1 MQKVDRVY
9 WSEIIMPFMVEI
21 RLWKTAN
28 RWVSFVWDKQL
39 WQYKYNIDGYA
50 AITKKIKLV
59 YMRNKIRYIIKK
71 IKKTVDNSNPRWY
84 YIQAVSVNNA
94 KQFRI
99 SQIKK
104 KFENKWKK
112 LLTNFFWFDKIDKLL
127 QTSGNEL
134 W

>member
-1 MQKVDRVY
+1 
-9 WSEIIMPFMVEI
+9 
-21 RLWKTAN
+21 
-28 RWVSFVWDKQL
+28 
-39 WQYKYNIDGYA
+39 
-50 AITKKIKLV
+50 
-59 YMRNKIRYIIKK
+59 MRNKIRYIIKK

-84 YIQAVSVNNA
+84 YKQAVSENNA
-94 KQFRI
+94 KQYRI

>member
-1 MQKVDRVY
+1 
-9 WSEIIMPFMVEI
+9 MVEI

-71 IKKTVDNSNPRWY
+71 IKKTVDNLNRGWY
-84 YIQAVSVNNA
+84 YIQAVSENNA
-94 KQFRI
+94 KQYRI

-112 LLTNFFWFDKIDKLL
+112 LLTNFFWFDRIDKLL

>member
-1 MQKVDRVY
+1 
-9 WSEIIMPFMVEI
+9 
-21 RLWKTAN
+21 
-28 RWVSFVWDKQL
+28 
-39 WQYKYNIDGYA
+39 
-50 AITKKIKLV
+50 
-59 YMRNKIRYIIKK
+59 MRNKIRYIIKK
-71 IKKTVDNSNPRWY
+71 IKKTVDNSKLGWY
-84 YIQAVSVNNA
+84 DIQAVSENNA
-94 KQFRI
+94 KQYRI